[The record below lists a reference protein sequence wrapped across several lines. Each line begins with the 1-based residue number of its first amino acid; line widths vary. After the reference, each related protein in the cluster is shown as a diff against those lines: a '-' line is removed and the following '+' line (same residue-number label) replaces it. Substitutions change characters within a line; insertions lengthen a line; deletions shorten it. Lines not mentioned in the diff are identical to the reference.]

1 MLTLD
6 EIAET
11 FEILDDWDLRYQYL
25 IELGESLPNMPT
37 ELKVD
42 VNKVHECMSQV
53 WILPYASEADPNKIH
68 YHGDCDTSIIKG
80 VLALL
85 IQLVDNKSSDEI
97 QQLDVDEIFS
107 RLNLAEHLSPNRH
120 VGIYAIVNL
129 MKNQAGK
136 FEICG
141 ALSSNNKGIAATDQT
156 NRSDGSSSSQ
166 Y

>member
-25 IELGESLPNMPT
+25 IELGESMPNMPV

-42 VNKVHECMSQV
+42 TNKVHECMSQV
-53 WILPYASEADPNKIH
+53 WISPYASQANPSKIH

-85 IQLVDNKSSDEI
+85 IHLVDGKSSDEI
-97 QQLDVDEIFS
+97 QQFDVDEIFD

-120 VGIYAIVNL
+120 VGIYAIVKL
-129 MKNQAGK
+129 MKTQASQFNK
-136 FEICG
+136 DITTPT
-141 ALSSNNKGIAATDQT
+141 SNDGIAVTDQT
-156 NRSDGSSSSQ
+156 KRIDGASPSP
-166 Y
+166 